1 MDTHAPDF
9 EEPRADPVPPGRAA
23 ESPGRAA
30 APTPHGLRERLG
42 EIVGRLLAPAIHAI
56 ARLRGSRMFHPVGHT
71 FSGRATAVPGPLGS
85 IGEQL
90 AGRVLA
96 RCSPALSKTGRE
108 WLEVLGIALRF
119 RPGGGPPL
127 DHHATLGD
135 QDLLFATVSSPLLLL
150 AAPLL
155 TDAHDFVRSRYWAT
169 APFVVHGHGR
179 VELRLVPALPAAGAA
194 DTPAPGA
201 DAGSR
206 EARLRAAV
214 AAGRAAWWL
223 EARPTLTLDWHP
235 VARIELAAPAAVDV
249 VDDDALRF
257 DPFRAGAGLVPVGF
271 VHAIRRAAYAAS
283 QRARR

>member
-1 MDTHAPDF
+1 MDTHAPDI
-9 EEPRADPVPPGRAA
+9 EEPRADPVLHGRAA
-23 ESPGRAA
+23 EAPGRAA

-42 EIVGRLLAPAIHAI
+42 EIVGRLWAPAIHGI

-119 RPGGGPPL
+119 RPGEGPPL
-127 DHHATLGD
+127 DHQAALGD
-135 QDLLFATVSSPLLLL
+135 QDLLFATVPSPLVLLIS
-150 AAPLL
+150 PFL
-155 TDAHDFVRSRYWAT
+155 TDAHDFVGSRYWAT
-169 APFVVHGHGR
+169 APFAVHGHGR
-179 VELRLVPALPAAGAA
+179 VELRLVPIAPDVAASAAAPPAG
-194 DTPAPGA
+194 
-201 DAGSR
+201 AGSR

-214 AAGRAAWWL
+214 AAGRVAWWL
-223 EARPTLTLDWHP
+223 EARGTLKTDWHQ
-235 VARIELAAPAAVDV
+235 VARIDLEAPADVDER
-249 VDDDALRF
+249 ALRF
-257 DPFRAGAGLVPVGF
+257 DPFRSGAGIVPVGF

-283 QRARR
+283 QHARG

>member
-9 EEPRADPVPPGRAA
+9 EERRAEPVPPGHAA
-23 ESPGRAA
+23 EVPCRAA

-42 EIVGRLLAPAIHAI
+42 EIVGRLWAPAIHAI

-85 IGEQL
+85 LGEQL

-127 DHHATLGD
+127 DHRAALGD
-135 QDLLFATVSSPLLLL
+135 QDLLFATVPSPLLLL
-150 AAPLL
+150 AAPLF

-179 VELRLVPALPAAGAA
+179 VELRLVPVALAADAAVADAAALPA
-194 DTPAPGA
+194 
-201 DAGSR
+201 AGSR

-214 AAGRAAWWL
+214 AADRAAWWL
-223 EARPTLTLDWHP
+223 EARRTLTADWHRI
-235 VARIELAAPAAVDV
+235 ARIELEAPAA

-257 DPFRAGAGLVPVGF
+257 DPFRAGAGVVPVGF

-283 QRARR
+283 QHARR

>member
-1 MDTHAPDF
+1 MDTHAPDI
-9 EEPRADPVPPGRAA
+9 EEPRALPPQHCRAA
-23 ESPGRAA
+23 EAPGRAA

-42 EIVGRLLAPAIHAI
+42 EVVGRLWAPAIHAI

-85 IGEQL
+85 IGDQL

-119 RPGGGPPL
+119 RPGEGPPL
-127 DHHATLGD
+127 DHCSTLGD
-135 QDLLFATVSSPLLLL
+135 QDLLFATVPSPLLLL
-150 AAPLL
+150 VSPFL
-155 TDAHDFVRSRYWAT
+155 TDAHDFVGSRYWAT
-169 APFVVHGHGR
+169 APFAVHGHGR
-179 VELRLVPALPAAGAA
+179 VELRLVPIAQDGPAG
-194 DTPAPGA
+194 DS
-201 DAGSR
+201 GSR

-223 EARPTLTLDWHP
+223 EARRTLTPDWHR
-235 VARIELAAPAAVDV
+235 VARIDLDAPHAVDEH
-249 VDDDALRF
+249 ALRF
-257 DPFRAGAGLVPVGF
+257 DPFRCGAGLVPVGF

-283 QRARR
+283 QHART